1 MDIYVLDGLNGAIG
15 MIDNYQSVI
24 WNMQYFGLSDL
35 QLVTAATDEN
45 LELLQIGNL
54 LVRDMD
60 INEGTYQNVMLIES
74 CSISFDEDSG
84 WLLTV
89 TGKGLKNILSR
100 RIIWAQLNYTTD
112 TIEDIIRDVI
122 TQNVISPSDTNR
134 TIDNFILGDKQG
146 FTDTAEIQLFSENI
160 AEWLESVCTQYNYG
174 WDIYISN
181 GNYVFNLY
189 QGTDRTY
196 NQDTV
201 APVVFSPQ
209 YDNLYSSTY
218 SHNLD
223 NFVNAALVGGEGDG
237 TAKRTTTI
245 GTATGLDRYEGYI
258 DGSSV
263 SSNGE
268 IITLDTYLNLL
279 KSYGE
284 EQIKQ
289 FQKTQTFEGE
299 IEPFGMY
306 KLNVD
311 YFLGDLVQ
319 ITNEKGISATP
330 RITEII
336 YSEDANGVSIVPTFS
351 EWEVN

>member
-15 MIDNYQSVI
+15 MFDNYQSVI
-24 WNMQYFGLSDL
+24 WNKQYFGQDDL
-35 QLVTAATDEN
+35 QLVTAATEEN
-45 LELLQIGNL
+45 LELLQIGKL

-60 INEGTYQNVMLIES
+60 ITEDGYKNLMLIQS
-74 CSISFDEDSG
+74 RSISFDDETG
-84 WLLTV
+84 WMLTI
-89 TGKGLKNILSR
+89 TGKGLKNLLAR
-100 RIIWAQLNYTTD
+100 RIIWAQLNYD
-112 TIEDIIRDVI
+112 NVTIEDMIRDVI
-122 TQNVISPSDTNR
+122 TQNVISPSDSNR
-134 TIDNFILGDKQG
+134 AIDNFVLGDKQN

-160 AEWLESVCTQYNYG
+160 AEWLENICTQYNYG
-174 WDIYISN
+174 WDVVIKN
-181 GNYVFNLY
+181 NQYVFILY
-189 QGTDRTY
+189 KGTDRSY
-196 NQDTV
+196 NQDAV
-201 APVVFSPQ
+201 APVVFSPE

-218 SHNLD
+218 SHNQD
-223 NFVNAALVGGEGDG
+223 NYVNAALVGGEGDG
-237 TAKRTTTI
+237 TQKRTTTI
-245 GTATGLDRYEGYI
+245 GEATGLDRYEGYI

-299 IEPFGMY
+299 IEPNGMY

-311 YFLGDLVQ
+311 YFLGDVVQ
-319 ITNEKGISATP
+319 IENEKGIQATP

-336 YSEDANGVSIVPTFS
+336 YSEDSNGVSIVPTFS